1 MLMRTDPFRDLDRL
15 TQSMSGTASRPALA
29 AMDAWRDHDTFVVEF
44 DLPGV
49 EPGSIDL
56 EVERTVL
63 SVGVERLAR
72 QGTAEVLAAER
83 PRGLFKR
90 QLILG
95 DDLDTASLTASYA
108 AGVLRLEIPVAER
121 AKPQKIAVEVAEGRA
136 DVAPAGEPGTREQAT
151 SEQATS
157 TDTDDKEPVNV

>member
-15 TQSMSGTASRPALA
+15 TQQMSGTAARPALA

-44 DLPGV
+44 DLPGI

-56 EVERTVL
+56 EVERNVL
-63 SVGVERLAR
+63 SVSAERPRR
-72 QGTAEVLAAER
+72 QGAGEVLAAER

-95 DDLDTASLTASYA
+95 DNLDTENVSASYA
-108 AGVLRLEIPVAER
+108 AGVLRLEIPVAEQ
-121 AKPQKIAVEVAEGRA
+121 AKPHKIAVEVAQDQAELTE
-136 DVAPAGEPGTREQAT
+136 DREQETGDQKA
-151 SEQATS
+151 SA
-157 TDTDDKEPVNV
+157 DADDKDSVNV